1 MMHKH
6 STTILRISVLCM
18 FTLLGVTGCGTADE
32 ATSSETTDSAEA
44 EADSSTTE
52 TSVPDTADTTD
63 TTYTT
68 DTTDPVSEIDWAS
81 LNGTQPAAAKALP
94 DFQAL
99 NFDTSERTQAA
110 LLGQPTILW
119 FFPFAGTPG

>member
-1 MMHKH
+1 MMYTH
-6 STTILRISVLCM
+6 SATILRISILCIVPL
-18 FTLLGVTGCGTADE
+18 FGIVSCGATDE
-32 ATSSETTDSAEA
+32 AVDSETTDPTAA
-44 EADSSTTE
+44 EADTSTTE
-52 TSVPDTADTTD
+52 TSTPDSADTADTTD
-63 TTYTT
+63 TT
-68 DTTDPVSEIDWAS
+68 DEVSEIDWAS

-99 NFDTSERTQAA
+99 NFDASERTQAA